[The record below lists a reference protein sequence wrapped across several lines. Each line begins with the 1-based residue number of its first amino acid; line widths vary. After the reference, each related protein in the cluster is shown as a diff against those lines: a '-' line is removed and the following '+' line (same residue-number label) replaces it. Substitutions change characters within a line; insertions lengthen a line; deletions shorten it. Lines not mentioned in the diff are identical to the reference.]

1 MKKILMIGSG
11 KQVKGGIS
19 ALVEN
24 YFDSGLVDAH
34 RVFYLDSHI
43 DGSKTAKAIKFIQAA
58 GKFFYYLFFTR
69 IDIVHVHSASRASFY
84 RKSFFLWAAK
94 AFGRKSIFHLHGGE
108 FGIFFH
114 KECGRLRKWFI
125 RKTLRTADVL
135 ICLSGHWH
143 RILSEITEETGRII
157 TLYNCVKEPSRRKA
171 HREADEIC
179 VLFMGKLD
187 RGKGVFDL
195 IDAAGALKSNGK
207 KVRFILCGDGER
219 GALEKAAADKQLSDR
234 VVFPGWIKDKSA
246 YYHMG
251 DIFVLPSYNE
261 GLPMVLIEAAS
272 YGLPLVSTRVGGIP
286 DIVVDELNGFLVNPG
301 DVGALKERIA
311 ALADS
316 AKLRQ
321 DMGREGMRLVARRF
335 STDAVTAKLSQIY
348 ESLV

>member
-1 MKKILMIGSG
+1 MIGSG

-43 DGSKTAKAIKFIQAA
+43 DGSKTAKAIKFIQAV
-58 GKFFYYLFFTR
+58 GKFFYYLFSTR

-114 KECGRLRKWFI
+114 KECGGLRKWFI

-157 TLYNCVKEPSRRKA
+157 TLYNCVKKPSRRKV
-171 HREADEIC
+171 HRDTEEIR

-195 IDAAGALKSNGK
+195 IDVAGSLKRNGK
-207 KVRFILCGDGER
+207 KVRFILCGEGER
-219 GALEKAAADKQLSDR
+219 EALQKAAAKKGVADR
-234 VVFPGWIKDKSA
+234 VDFPGWISDKST
-246 YYHMG
+246 YYCLG

-261 GLPMVLIEAAS
+261 CLPMVLIEAAS
-272 YGLPLVSTRVGGIP
+272 YGLPIVSTRVGGIP
-286 DIVVDELNGFLVNPG
+286 DIIVDQCNGFLVNPG

-311 ALADS
+311 VLVDS
-316 AKLRQ
+316 VKLRQ
-321 DMGREGMRLVARRF
+321 EMGSKGMQLVDRAF
-335 STDAVTAKLSQIY
+335 STEAVTTRLSQIY
-348 ESLV
+348 ESLA